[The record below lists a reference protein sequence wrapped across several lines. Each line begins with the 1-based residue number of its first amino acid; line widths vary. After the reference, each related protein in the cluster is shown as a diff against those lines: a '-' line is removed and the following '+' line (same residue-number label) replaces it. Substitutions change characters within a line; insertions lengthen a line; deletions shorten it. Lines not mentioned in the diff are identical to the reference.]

1 MPPPGYLS
9 PAGIESCLVYLANT
23 YPAICQLL
31 VLPEQSHQGR
41 TIRAVRI
48 GRGRGRRH
56 AVLFIG
62 GVHAREIVNPD
73 LLVTFAFNLCQAYT
87 SGTGLT
93 FGPKTYS
100 ASTVRIIVDG
110 MAVFIL
116 PLVNPDGREFVM
128 APTGNP
134 MWRKNRNPNPGQPC
148 MGVDLNRNCDFL
160 WASGIGTSASSCSD
174 VFKGSAA
181 FSEPETRNVRHLLDE
196 FPNIGCM
203 LDVHSYSELI
213 LYPWGDDTDQTTN
226 PAMNFMDPA
235 YNGLRGDPTNPVYQE
250 YIPAAD
256 LSWFISVGTRLRD
269 AIAAVRGRLYTLQ
282 QSVLLYPTSGTT
294 KDYAYSRH
302 FVAARKRRVYA
313 YTLETGREFQ
323 PPFSEALN
331 IISEVSAGLVQFC
344 LSCVCVVRE
353 TVRGTAIERRLDVLE
368 DFRDRAMLVSPAGRR
383 YAVLLDEH
391 GGEIAELMAPDADLR
406 RRTLEVLRRLT
417 SVVAS
422 WEKPRP
428 RKLDRRLV
436 GDLDDLLQAYGTKGT
451 RELAQAI
458 EEIRAELGEFEGK
471 TPVEGLEAASR
482 HERARQR
489 RK

>member
-9 PAGIESCLVYLANT
+9 AAGIESCLVYLANT
-23 YPAICQLL
+23 YPAICQLII
-31 VLPEQSHQGR
+31 LPEQSHQGR

-48 GRGRGRRH
+48 GRRRGQRH
-56 AVLFIG
+56 GVLFIG
-62 GVHAREIVNPD
+62 GVHARETVNPD
-73 LLVTFAFNLCQAYT
+73 LLVTFAFNLCQAYA

-93 FGPKTYS
+93 FGPKSYS
-100 ASTVRIIVDG
+100 AATVRLIVDG
-110 MAVFIL
+110 MDVFIL

-128 APTGNP
+128 AAAGNP

-213 LYPWGDDTDQTTN
+213 LYPWGDDTNQTAN

-256 LSWFISVGTRLRD
+256 LSWFVSAGTRLRD
-269 AIAAVRGRLYTLQ
+269 AIASVRGRVYTLQ

-302 FVAARKRRVYA
+302 FVDARTRRVYA
-313 YTLETGREFQ
+313 YTVETGREFQ

-344 LSCVCVVRE
+344 LSCICVVRE
-353 TVRGTAIERRLDVLE
+353 TVRGTALERRLDALE
-368 DFRDRAMLVSPAGRR
+368 NFRDRAMLPSPAGRR
-383 YAVLLDEH
+383 YARLLDEH
-391 GGEIAELMAPDADLR
+391 AGEIAELIAADAQLR
-406 RRTLEVLRRLT
+406 RRTLELLRRVA
-417 SVVAS
+417 SVVTS
-422 WEKPRP
+422 WEKPEP
-428 RKLDRRLV
+428 RRFDARLV
-436 GDLDDLLQAYGTKGT
+436 RNIDELLQTYAAKGT
-451 RELAQAI
+451 P
-458 EEIRAELGEFEGK
+458 ELGHAVEEVRVELEYFKDK
-471 TPVEGLEAASR
+471 TVIEGLETASDR
-482 HERARQR
+482 KQGPR